1 MTQRPTIF
9 KRDSKGKVREWR
21 MEIDGNKYRTIAG
34 LQDGQQVTSEWTVVE
49 GKNVGRANETTP
61 ELQAISEVE
70 SHYEKKLKV
79 DYHESLDNIDVAK
92 IYKPMLAKK
101 WDDRKAKIDY
111 SGVVHVQPK
120 LDGIRCIA
128 MKEGLFSRTGKPIV
142 SVPHIYK
149 ALAPIFEKYPD
160 AVFDGELYNHNLRDD
175 FNSIVSMVRKAKPTA
190 DDFKLAK
197 DVVQYHIYD
206 FPSMG
211 ADDFSVRFDKL
222 VEILLAYKTIHV
234 DSSPLTSNDSIQIV
248 DTFLCNDEETV
259 DLRYA
264 EALAQGFEGG
274 IIRIDGPYEQKRS
287 SLLLKRKDF
296 EDDEFEIVGIEE
308 GSGNW
313 SGHAKVCVY
322 TIPGVTDNV
331 PYADLPKA
339 TIQGSRDYTLHVLE
353 NIDSYI
359 GKQVTVQY
367 FNLTPDGIPRFPIA
381 KVLHEDKRW

>member
-1 MTQRPTIF
+1 MNQFPVIF

-21 MEIDGNKYRTIAG
+21 MEVDGNKYRTIAG
-34 LQDGQQVTSEWTVVE
+34 LQDGQQVTSEWTVVD
-49 GKNVGRANETTP
+49 GKNIGRANETTP
-61 ELQAISEVE
+61 EEQATSEVE

-79 DYHESLDNIDVAK
+79 DYHKNLADIDVEK

-101 WDDRKAKIDY
+101 WDDRKGKINY
-111 SGVVHVQPK
+111 SSIVHVQPK

-142 SVPHIYK
+142 AVPHIYK

-175 FNSIVSMVRKAKPTA
+175 FNSIVSMVRRAKPAA
-190 DDFKLAK
+190 DDLKLAAE
-197 DVVQYHIYD
+197 VVQYHIYD

-211 ADDFSVRFDKL
+211 ADDFSIRFDKL
-222 VEILLAYKTIHV
+222 IAILLEYKTINV
-234 DSSPLTSNDSIQIV
+234 DSSPSTSNDSIQIV
-248 DTFLCNDEETV
+248 ETFLCHDEETV

-296 EDDEFEIVGIEE
+296 EDDEFEIVAIEE

-313 SGHAKVCVY
+313 AGYAKVIVFKNPNGS
-322 TIPGVTDNV
+322 TNR
-331 PYADLPKA
+331 A
-339 TIQGSRDYTLHVLE
+339 TIQGSRDYTRHVLE
-353 NIDSYI
+353 NVDSYI
-359 GKQVTVQY
+359 GKQATVQY
-367 FNLTPDGIPRFPIA
+367 FNLTPDGAPRFPIA
-381 KVLHEDKRW
+381 KVLHKDKRW